1 MNEVEKMHNYYEL
14 GLDLSEPAKNS
25 TVKQLKKAIP
35 SNCCSSA
42 IISHV
47 NKLSPKE
54 FLNSKYG
61 QPLKSALEK
70 EGMSKSILID
80 KKTELLEDRKK
91 RREEERAKY
100 NLEENEFPPD
110 DDLNT
115 DIEKIY
121 EGIFQ
126 DYGNFNEEFRRIHLG
141 GDIIKN
147 IEKINV
153 PDETNVTL
161 TEE

>member
-1 MNEVEKMHNYYEL
+1 M
-14 GLDLSEPAKNS
+14 
-25 TVKQLKKAIP
+25 
-35 SNCCSSA
+35 
-42 IISHV
+42 
-47 NKLSPKE
+47 
-54 FLNSKYG
+54 
-61 QPLKSALEK
+61 KSALEK

-110 DDLNT
+110 DDLNI

-147 IEKINV
+147 IEKINL